1 MASKIRQN
9 YNEESEA
16 AINKQINMELYASYV
31 YLSMAYHFDRDDV
44 ALEGFFKFFK
54 DQSEDEREHAQN
66 LMKYQ
71 NMRGGTIVLKE
82 VAGPPSLELNA
93 NQHITSLEK
102 ALELERQV
110 NESLLALHAVASK
123 HNDAHLCDYLESEF
137 LNEQV
142 ESINEISKFLTNAK
156 RCGDNLGVFQF
167 DKLGIK
173 KEWFVCLTL

>member
-9 YNEESEA
+9 YHEESEA

-44 ALEGFFKFFK
+44 ALESFFKFFK
-54 DQSEDEREHAQN
+54 DQSDDEREHAQK

-71 NMRGGTIVLKE
+71 NMRGGSILLKE
-82 VAGPPSLELNA
+82 VAGPPTLEINA
-93 NQHITSLEK
+93 NQQHITSLEK

-110 NESLLALHAVASK
+110 NESLLALHATASK

-142 ESINEISKFLTNAK
+142 ESINEISKLLTNAK

-167 DKLGIK
+167 DKLGMK
-173 KEWFVCLTL
+173 KE